1 MRLICPNC
9 GAQYEVDPSV
19 IPPSGR
25 DVQCSGCGKTW
36 FEEPGGLAH
45 GDDSGADDE
54 STPHAQGM
62 PPAPDGTI
70 GDDGADA
77 GLDADNRPDIPRRSF
92 SGQPDDAYD
101 EDYQDTRPPQ
111 TGLHTAMPWGKGA
124 DDGPQ
129 PNTTATDAATGST
142 AATDAATGSAA
153 APDAAAGS
161 IAATAAATAS
171 SLATLI
177 PPHAAMTSRATG
189 TASQTPP
196 APLMTAQDAVPP
208 RRTITPAI
216 ADILRAEAAREEAAR
231 RAEAGGI
238 ESQPELGLDA
248 APARP
253 PARPPAVERPDA
265 HSGTSVDAPATTEP
279 DAPKPEET
287 KPEETQRRL
296 AMLRGEPVPTAGAPQ
311 TDNAGTRRALLPDI
325 AEINSTLRPADERED
340 MADAADPAQAEVVQ
354 RRGFRIGFGSVII
367 LAVAFAALYSY
378 APRVGDAV
386 PGAQPALTQYVA
398 TVDDARIWL
407 DEQIRSMLDRM
418 NAQGG

>member
-1 MRLICPNC
+1 M
-9 GAQYEVDPSV
+9 
-19 IPPSGR
+19 
-25 DVQCSGCGKTW
+25 QCSSCGKTW
-36 FEEPGGLAH
+36 FEEPGGAAH
-45 GDDSGADDE
+45 GDDSEAVDA
-54 STPHAQGM
+54 SIPQAQGM
-62 PPAPDGTI
+62 SPAADGTD
-70 GDDGADA
+70 GDDDVDADD
-77 GLDADNRPDIPRRSF
+77 GKVGSGFDVGSDMDGGSDADNAPDMPRRPF
-92 SGQPDDAYD
+92 AGQPDDAYD
-101 EDYQDTRPPQ
+101 EDYQDIRPPR

-129 PNTTATDAATGST
+129 PDT
-142 AATDAATGSAA
+142 AATDAARGKIA
-153 APDAAAGS
+153 APDAAAGSIAAPDAATGS

-171 SLATLI
+171 SAATVI
-177 PPHAAMTSRATG
+177 PPHAAMTSRASG

-196 APLMTAQDAVPP
+196 AAPMTAQDALPP

-248 APARP
+248 APAW
-253 PARPPAVERPDA
+253 PPAVNSSDTRLDTTA
-265 HSGTSVDAPATTEP
+265 DAPAATEP
-279 DAPKPEET
+279 GAPESD
-287 KPEETQRRL
+287 ETQSDETRRRL
-296 AMLRGEPVPTAGAPQ
+296 AMLRGEPVPPAGAPA
-311 TDNAGTRRALLPDI
+311 TDRAGTRRELLPDI
-325 AEINSTLRPADERED
+325 EEINSTLRPADERTD
-340 MADAADPAQAEVVQ
+340 TADAVEPAQAEVVQ

-367 LAVAFAALYSY
+367 LAVALAALYSY

-418 NAQGG
+418 NAQDG